1 MQLTFEKSPVW
12 FVKLAVFLAFF
23 NQRTENYEE
32 YTLAL
37 VFAIHKSVFLAFAG
51 PALMFSVKD
60 RTRTSNFLLQSYM
73 MLTLS
78 SVLVFLLLTQCRH
91 LAALFLLIHFD
102 NHVVRVLDSTRFVIP
117 LQTVAKSVFLFLLF
131 ATMLAF
137 PLCVPRQAMD
147 VSQVSLAF
155 ALTCCGEVMGV
166 FINCIDFTSQQSGL
180 WYERLFTY

>member
-1 MQLTFEKSPVW
+1 
-12 FVKLAVFLAFF
+12 LAVFLVFF

-37 VFAIHKSVFLAFAG
+37 IFVLHKAVFFAFAA

-78 SVLVFLLLTQCRH
+78 SILIFSLLTQCRH

-117 LQTVAKSVFLFLLF
+117 LQSVAKGAFLFLMISS
-131 ATMLAF
+131 MLIF
-137 PLCVPRQAMD
+137 PLAVPRQPMD
-147 VSQVSLAF
+147 ISQVSLAF
-155 ALTCCGEVMGV
+155 GLTCCGEVLGV
-166 FINCIDFTSQQSGL
+166 LINCTDFASRQVGL
-180 WYERLFTY
+180 WYEKLFTY